1 MKINMNINFEEV
13 IQNLGYR
20 ANKIYNDSPRLKQL
34 LKTAKEKAEGNKQ
47 LNTILSD
54 IKLLVELMKDWKDG
68 HYTDLSKNTAIMVI
82 ISLVYLVSPIDII
95 PDFLMGGFVDDAA
108 VIAYVIKNISGE
120 LNQYKE
126 WKKLK
131 EDIIEEI
138 IIEE

>member
-1 MKINMNINFEEV
+1 MKINFEEV
-13 IQNLGYR
+13 IQNLGHK
-20 ANKIYNDSPRLKQL
+20 ANKIYNDTPRLKHL

-54 IKLLVELMKDWKDG
+54 IKILIELMKDWREG
-68 HYTDLSKNTAIMVI
+68 RYTELPKSTVIMVI
-82 ISLVYLVSPIDII
+82 ISLIYLVSPIDII
-95 PDFLMGGFVDDAA
+95 PDFLIGGFVDDAA
-108 VIAYVIKNISGE
+108 VIAYVIKNISEE

>member
-1 MKINMNINFEEV
+1 MKINFEQV
-13 IQNLGYR
+13 IQNLGHK
-20 ANKIYNDSPRLKQL
+20 ANKIYNDTPRLKNL

-54 IKLLVELMKDWKDG
+54 IKILIELMKDWREG
-68 HYTDLSKNTAIMVI
+68 RYTELPKSTVIMVI
-82 ISLVYLVSPIDII
+82 ISLIYLVSPIDII
-95 PDFLMGGFVDDAA
+95 PDFLIGGFVDDAA
-108 VIAYVIKNISGE
+108 VIAYVIKNISEE

-138 IIEE
+138 IIEEW